1 MSMQPSAP
9 QSYSRKTTANKR
21 STFLFFFVTWL
32 FLIGTGVLGTIA
44 YTHQMKEKLKAE
56 LYTQTEVQ
64 LKQIEHNYQT
74 QLTELKTGVTQDMK
88 DLQGKV
94 DSFNEL
100 LTFTKDQA
108 SSKTDNSNKLYTQLN
123 EVKKKLDELKKQ
135 LDVLK

>member
-1 MSMQPSAP
+1 MSMLPSTP
-9 QSYSRKTTANKR
+9 QSYSRKSTALRRN
-21 STFLFFFVTWL
+21 TYLILFVSWL
-32 FLIGTGVLGTIA
+32 FLIGTGVLGTML

-64 LKQIEHNYQT
+64 LRQIEHNYQT

-88 DLQGKV
+88 ELQGKV

-100 LTFTKDQA
+100 LTFTKDHA
-108 SSKTDNSNKLYTQLN
+108 SSTTDNSNKLYTQLN